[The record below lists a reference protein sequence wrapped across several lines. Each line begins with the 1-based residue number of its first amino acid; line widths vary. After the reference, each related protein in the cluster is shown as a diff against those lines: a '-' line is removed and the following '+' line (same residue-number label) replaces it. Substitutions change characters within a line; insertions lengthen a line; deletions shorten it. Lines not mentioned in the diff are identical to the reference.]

1 MKTKLSKYTLAA
13 ELLTSAI
20 TTTAVRNS
28 EIEETLDN
36 LKDATEEEIKR
47 TISFLTLIN
56 LKIGNISE
64 LLGDIIEDL
73 KEGKSE

>member
-1 MKTKLSKYTLAA
+1 MKDNYYKYNLAA

-73 KEGKSE
+73 KEKW